1 MATQLPKMSLGLPT
15 PPGPFAPLEIF
26 PADGR
31 RYRRQFLQLP
41 RVLYHDDPVWIAPL
55 ILERKMHI
63 SHHNP
68 YHRHAEVQTWIARR
82 GNRTVGRISAQI
94 DQLHLERYN
103 DNTGFFGFLEAEDDA
118 EVFRGLLNTAEDW
131 LRHRGIQRVRGPFN
145 FSINEECGLLV
156 EGFDSPPAIMMGHA
170 RPYYAPNIHA
180 QGYEGI
186 QDLLAYQIKT
196 DFTVPIELDRLATRL
211 GKRVKLRPLDW
222 KNFQQDLAIIKDIF
236 EDAWAENWG
245 FIPFTDDEFSE
256 LGKNLKLLVPGE
268 FVRIAE
274 VDGEPAAMMV
284 VFPNLNEAI
293 RDLDGSLLPF
303 GWLKLLWRLKV
314 SGVKSGRVPL
324 MGVRRRFQDSR
335 MGAILALMMI
345 TALQPEVRKRGM
357 QQSEM
362 SWILES
368 NTGMRKIIESIGGWP
383 YKRYRIYQKNLR

>member
-1 MATQLPKMSLGLPT
+1 M
-15 PPGPFAPLEIF
+15 PPEISNPGACTRLEII
-26 PADGR
+26 PVEGR
-31 RYRRQFLQLP
+31 RHRRDFLQLP
-41 RVLYHDDPVWIAPL
+41 RTLYQDDPAWIAPL
-55 ILERKMHI
+55 DFERKMHI
-63 SHHNP
+63 SKHNP
-68 YHRHAEVQTWIARR
+68 YHQHAEVQTWIARR
-82 GNRTVGRISAQI
+82 ANRTVGRISAQI
-94 DQLHLERYN
+94 DRLHLERYN
-103 DNTGFFGFLEAEDDA
+103 DSTGFFGCLEAEDDS
-118 EVFRGLLNTAEDW
+118 EIFGSLLSTAEDW
-131 LRHRGIQRVRGPFN
+131 LRCRGLLRVRGPFN
-145 FSINEECGLLV
+145 FSINEECGLLI
-156 EGFDSPPAIMMGHA
+156 EGFDSPPVIMMGHA
-170 RPYYAPNIHA
+170 LPYYGANIHA

-196 DFTVPIELDRLATRL
+196 DFTVPIELDRLAARL
-211 GKRVKLRPLDW
+211 GQRVKLRPLNR

-245 FIPFTDDEFSE
+245 FIPFTNEEFSE

-284 VFPNLNEAI
+284 VFPNINEAI
-293 RDLDGSLLPF
+293 RDLDGRLLPF

-314 SGVKSGRVPL
+314 SKVKSGRVPL
-324 MGVRRRFQDSR
+324 MGVRRRYQDSR
-335 MGAILALMMI
+335 LGAILALMMI

-357 QQSEM
+357 QKSEM